1 MDNLDDSGEPQGPE
15 GPENGPRAAALL
27 QLNRVAEA
35 VGATRDR
42 PRFVPV
48 LTTVAAAVVELTQ
61 EIDSVGALA
70 AKILSFVPLAQGTVS
85 RGAARNELSK
95 RRGRHLFFALLI
107 ELSARISD
115 GKPVDPLG
123 MQIVGAWFVRSLL
136 TGWAPAAEPIAKV
149 KAILVR
155 PESSMAKTWG
165 QRGRQRCLA
174 LALASLET
182 CIDKHAQLAREFD
195 IDVKEEWEG
204 PDLCPVEHFNHLF
217 RRRANGLR
225 TSSTRRA
232 AAGASGHGALSENSL
247 ADCGRALLNAMAARD
262 ALALRRYLQVM
273 THLSQQA
280 VELLPLVVGR
290 EDHPEALAWAS
301 LELGCYCYRLFM
313 LEERGA
319 KRRADQSGL
328 FEETE
333 QVVRLRLSP
342 IAVEMLRWHHNSRT
356 KPSATIGE
364 LIPEPSNSARSDV
377 IGRHAYRRTTRRIQ
391 ESLPVFLLSRGGNRW
406 PILLAT
412 NSPFLTSIGRESY
425 GAVPLELVQAEFDL
439 AHELMGFPTAGD
451 AIRHCLVGSQV
462 VPTRQTIKAM
472 FEALASQ
479 GDRAWCGLDDRQS
492 IERSLRAVAPWMACT
507 QALCLALRM
516 RLVYRVSRSGQILG
530 VEVEFDDKHVH
541 PLEPYA
547 VPVPT
552 LLGAVALVY
561 ERMIDK
567 ALRVLRAA
575 GDAECQ
581 DLAEGLSSLLEGPS
595 TSLVVDIDAAG
606 RPVRAGYRT
615 WYDATPRNL
624 RPTGNFSRQFWPLQ
638 SLRMRMPQ
646 RLLDVLMRHQL
657 ADLHLG
663 SGHSVAVKRTVREA
677 LVKVLDRGIGDL
689 DLQIPDCIREFL

>member
-1 MDNLDDSGEPQGPE
+1 LDDLNHSGVPLGPE
-15 GPENGPRAAALL
+15 GPSNEP
-27 QLNRVAEA
+27 QTIVIQQMNRVADA

-48 LTTVAAAVVELTQ
+48 LTTLAASVRELTQ
-61 EIDSVGALA
+61 VFDGVSKLE
-70 AKILSFVPLAQGTVS
+70 AKLLSLVPLAQGTAS

-95 RRGRHLFFALLI
+95 RRGRHLFYALLI
-107 ELSARISD
+107 ELSARIAD
-115 GKPVDPLG
+115 EKPVDPLG

-136 TGWAPAAEPIAKV
+136 SGWAPAAEPIAKV

-182 CIDKHAQLAREFD
+182 CIDEHAQLAREFD
-195 IDVKEEWEG
+195 IDVAEERDG
-204 PDLCPVEHFNHLF
+204 PELGPIEHFNLLF
-217 RRRANGLR
+217 RKRVNGLR
-225 TSSTRRA
+225 TNSTLRA
-232 AAGASGHGALSENSL
+232 AAGASGYGALSENSL
-247 ADCGRALLNAMAARD
+247 ADCGRELLNAMAARD

-273 THLSQQA
+273 THLSQQL
-280 VELLPLVVGR
+280 VELLPLVVDC
-290 EDHPEALAWAS
+290 EDHAEALAWVS

-333 QVVRLRLSP
+333 QVVRLKLSP
-342 IAVEMLRWHHNSRT
+342 ITVVMLHWHHKRRKAPAST
-356 KPSATIGE
+356 VGG
-364 LIPEPSNSARSDV
+364 LIPEPTNSARSDI
-377 IGRHAYRRTTRRIQ
+377 IGRHAYRRTARRLQ
-391 ESLPVFLLSRGGNRW
+391 ESLPVHLLARGGNRW

-412 NSPFLTSIGRESY
+412 TSPFLTSIGRESY
-425 GAVPLELVQAEFDL
+425 GAVPLELVQTEFDA
-439 AHELMGFPTAGD
+439 AHELMGFPTAGS
-451 AIRHCLVGSQV
+451 AIKHCLVGSQV
-462 VPTRQTIKAM
+462 VPTRQSVRAM
-472 FEALASQ
+472 FIALASQ
-479 GDRAWCGLDDRQS
+479 ADRAWRGLDDRQS
-492 IERSLRAVAPWMACT
+492 IEHSLRAVAPWMACT

-516 RLVYRVSRSGQILG
+516 RLVYRVSRSGQLLG

-547 VPVPT
+547 VPIPT
-552 LLGAVALVY
+552 LLGAVALAY
-561 ERMIDK
+561 ERIIDK
-567 ALRVLRAA
+567 ALRVLRAT

-581 DLAEGLSSLLEGPS
+581 DLAEGLSSLLEGHS

-606 RPVRAGYRT
+606 RPVPAGYRT
-615 WYDATPRNL
+615 WFDATPQNL
-624 RPTGNFSRQFWPLQ
+624 RPTGNFARQFWPLQ
-638 SLRMRMPQ
+638 ALRMRMPQ

-663 SGHSVAVKRTVREA
+663 GGRSVAVKRTVREA
-677 LVKVLDRGIGDL
+677 LVKVLDRGIADL
-689 DLQIPDCIREFL
+689 DLQIPACIREFL